1 MLTIAFVTGTEPGK
15 WFRRYEEFSGARLS
29 TLPSSDPFPLLTAP
43 GGAGADLALVRLP
56 DPRVGEEYHVV
67 RLYEE
72 SAGVAVPKD
81 SVYAEVGEEVR
92 WSDVSGEHLNYAFSA
107 AAPPAEAEAELRSA
121 LQVVAANVGIAVGPL
136 PLLRALS
143 KKQVAALP
151 LAAPAGVAAATE
163 VGLVWLKERDAD
175 DIQDFVGVAKG
186 RTARSSRGGGD
197 ERVRAKSGAQPA
209 PGRAGAKGGT
219 KGRVNDNG
227 HKQRSR
233 NRKRGAGPR

>member
-1 MLTIAFVTGTEPGK
+1 M
-15 WFRRYEEFSGARLS
+15 
-29 TLPSSDPFPLLTAP
+29 
-43 GGAGADLALVRLP
+43 
-56 DPRVGEEYHVV
+56 
-67 RLYEE
+67 
-72 SAGVAVPKD
+72 
-81 SVYAEVGEEVR
+81 
-92 WSDVSGEHLNYAFSA
+92 
-107 AAPPAEAEAELRSA
+107 
-121 LQVVAANVGIAVGPL
+121 
-136 PLLRALS
+136 
-143 KKQVAALP
+143 
-151 LAAPAGVAAATE
+151 
-163 VGLVWLKERDAD
+163 GLVWLKERDAD

>member
-43 GGAGADLALVRLP
+43 GGADLALARLP
-56 DPRVGEEYHVV
+56 DARVSEEYHVV

-72 SAGVAVPKD
+72 AAGVAVPKD

-92 WSDVSGEHLNYAFSA
+92 WSGVSGEHLNYAFSA

-197 ERVRAKSGAQPA
+197 ERVRAKSG
-209 PGRAGAKGGT
+209 T